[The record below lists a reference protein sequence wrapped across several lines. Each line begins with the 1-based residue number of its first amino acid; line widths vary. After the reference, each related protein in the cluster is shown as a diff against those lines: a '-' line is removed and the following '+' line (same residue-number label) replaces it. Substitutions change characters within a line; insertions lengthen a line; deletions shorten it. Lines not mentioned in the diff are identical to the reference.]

1 MSRVSVSVFNGPLDL
16 LLLLVRRLEVD
27 ALEVDV
33 SRVAEQVAE
42 SVDDDLS
49 EAGKTLCQTAALIN
63 LKTGLLYRAPKA
75 ASSDFVDPTAEM
87 TRALEEFRLMQ
98 ERALIIRRLMEK
110 AAKRHGR
117 GAEQRQEF
125 DLAELGIF
133 DLAAQYAR
141 FLKETQTGNVVEVEG
156 DERSV
161 EEYLCDLLPRIE
173 GKVVLQAL
181 LSGKPQMEQ
190 VGYFLAT
197 LEGCLQGKIRAMQC
211 EPYSAI
217 FLERCCEGGCAA

>member
-1 MSRVSVSVFNGPLDL
+1 
-16 LLLLVRRLEVD
+16 
-27 ALEVDV
+27 
-33 SRVAEQVAE
+33 
-42 SVDDDLS
+42 
-49 EAGKTLCQTAALIN
+49 
-63 LKTGLLYRAPKA
+63 
-75 ASSDFVDPTAEM
+75 
-87 TRALEEFRLMQ
+87 
-98 ERALIIRRLMEK
+98 
-110 AAKRHGR
+110 
-117 GAEQRQEF
+117 
-125 DLAELGIF
+125 
-133 DLAAQYAR
+133 
-141 FLKETQTGNVVEVEG
+141 GNVVEVEG